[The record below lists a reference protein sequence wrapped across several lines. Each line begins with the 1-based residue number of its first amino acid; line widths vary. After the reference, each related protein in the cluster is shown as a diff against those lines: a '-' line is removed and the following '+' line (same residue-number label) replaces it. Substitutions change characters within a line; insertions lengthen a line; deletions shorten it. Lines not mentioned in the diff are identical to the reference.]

1 MFSTILL
8 QRNGTRKIAPWKTTP
23 QKIAPTL
30 TLTQTLT
37 LSHGKI
43 CLGAIFRK
51 AIFRSPK
58 ETRVRLKRIWQN
70 MAIYE
75 SLLL

>member
-8 QRNGTRKIAPWKTTP
+8 QRNGTRKIAPWKTIP
-23 QKIAPTL
+23 RKIAPTL

-43 CLGAIFRK
+43 C
-51 AIFRSPK
+51 
-58 ETRVRLKRIWQN
+58 
-70 MAIYE
+70 
-75 SLLL
+75 